1 MRDGGGLA
9 PAPVGNA
16 NAGTHMSGSVH
27 VVAHPVL
34 QHNLTQMRRRETLPP
49 EFRVLM
55 SGAGALLLYEAT
67 RSLPTTDV
75 AIETPLAATSM
86 PSLELTPVCLVPI
99 LRAGLGM
106 AAQMLEIVPRAT
118 VAHLGLYRD
127 PRTLEAVE
135 YFFKA
140 PANFAESH
148 VFVVDPMLATG
159 HSAVAALNRLKR
171 LSPRTLTFICLL
183 AAPEGVALLQTGHPD
198 VPIFTGAIDE
208 RLNDHAYIVPGL
220 GDAGDR
226 LYGTH

>member
-1 MRDGGGLA
+1 
-9 PAPVGNA
+9 
-16 NAGTHMSGSVH
+16 MSSLVH

-34 QHNLTQMRRRETLPP
+34 KHNLTQMRRRETLPP

-67 RSLPTTDV
+67 RELPTTDV
-75 AIETPLAATSM
+75 RIETPVASTSA
-86 PSLELTPVCLVPI
+86 PSLERTPVCLVPI
-99 LRAGLGM
+99 LRAGLGL
-106 AAQMLEIVPRAT
+106 AAQMLDIVPRAT

-127 PRTLEAVE
+127 PKTLEAVE

-140 PANFAESH
+140 PANFGESH
-148 VFVVDPMLATG
+148 VFVIDPMLATG
-159 HSAVAALNRLKR
+159 HSAAAALKKLKR

-183 AAPEGVALLQTGHPD
+183 AAPEGVALLQAQHPD
-198 VPIFTGAIDE
+198 VPIYTGAIDD

-226 LYGTH
+226 LYGTL

>member
-1 MRDGGGLA
+1 
-9 PAPVGNA
+9 
-16 NAGTHMSGSVH
+16 MSGMVH

-34 QHNLTQMRRRETLPP
+34 KHNLTQMRRRETLPP

-67 RSLPTTDV
+67 RELPTTDV
-75 AIETPLAATSM
+75 RIETPVASTSA
-86 PSLELTPVCLVPI
+86 PSLERTPVCLVPI
-99 LRAGLGM
+99 LRAGLGL
-106 AAQMLEIVPRAT
+106 AAQMLDIVPRAT

-127 PRTLEAVE
+127 PKTLEAVE

-140 PANFAESH
+140 PANFGESH
-148 VFVVDPMLATG
+148 VFVIDPMLATG
-159 HSAVAALNRLKR
+159 HSAAAALKKLKR

-183 AAPEGVALLQTGHPD
+183 AAPEGVALLQAQHPD
-198 VPIFTGAIDE
+198 VPIYTGAIDD

-226 LYGTH
+226 LYGTL

>member
-1 MRDGGGLA
+1 
-9 PAPVGNA
+9 VQ
-16 NAGTHMSGSVH
+16 

-67 RSLPTTDV
+67 RGLPTTDV
-75 AIETPLAATSM
+75 RIETQLATTTV
-86 PSLELTPVCLVPI
+86 PSLERTLICLVPI

-106 AAQMLEIVPRAT
+106 AT

-127 PRTLEAVE
+127 PKTLEAVE

-159 HSAVAALNRLKR
+159 HSAVAALKRLKR

-183 AAPEGVALLQTGHPD
+183 AAPEGVALLQAEHPD
-198 VPIFTGAIDE
+198 VPIFTAAIDD
-208 RLNDHAYIVPGL
+208 RLDDHAYIVPGL

-226 LYGTH
+226 LYGAH

>member
-1 MRDGGGLA
+1 MRC
-9 PAPVGNA
+9 
-16 NAGTHMSGSVH
+16 SVQ
-27 VVAHPVL
+27 VIAHPVL
-34 QHNLTQMRRRETLPP
+34 QHNLTQMRRRETLPS

-67 RSLPTTDV
+67 RGLPTTDV
-75 AIETPLAATSM
+75 RIETQLATTIV
-86 PSLELTPVCLVPI
+86 PSLERTPICLVPI

-106 AAQMLEIVPRAT
+106 AAQMLEVVPLAT

-127 PRTLEAVE
+127 PKTLEAIE

-159 HSAVAALNRLKR
+159 HSAVAALNRLKS

-183 AAPEGVALLQTGHPD
+183 AAPEGVTFLQAEHPD
-198 VPIFTGAIDE
+198 VPIFTAAIDD
-208 RLNDHAYIVPGL
+208 RLDDHAYIVPGL

>member
-1 MRDGGGLA
+1 
-9 PAPVGNA
+9 
-16 NAGTHMSGSVH
+16 MSSLVH

-34 QHNLTQMRRRETLPP
+34 QHNLTQMRRRETPPP

-67 RSLPTTDV
+67 RGLPTTDV
-75 AIETPLAATSM
+75 RIETPVASTSA
-86 PSLELTPVCLVPI
+86 PSLEQTPVCLVPI
-99 LRAGLGM
+99 LRAGLGL
-106 AAQMLEIVPRAT
+106 AAQMLDIVPRAT

-127 PRTLEAVE
+127 PKTLEAVE

-140 PANFAESH
+140 PANFSESH

-159 HSAVAALNRLKR
+159 HSAVAALKRLKR
-171 LSPRTLTFICLL
+171 LTPRTLTFICLL
-183 AAPEGVALLQTGHPD
+183 SAPEGVALLQAEHPD
-198 VPIFTGAIDE
+198 VPIFTGSMDA

-226 LYGTH
+226 LYGTL

>member
-1 MRDGGGLA
+1 
-9 PAPVGNA
+9 
-16 NAGTHMSGSVH
+16 MSGLVN

-34 QHNLTQMRRRETLPP
+34 QHNLTKMRRRETQPS

-67 RSLPTTDV
+67 RGLPTHDV
-75 AIETPLAATSM
+75 PIQTPLAPASM
-86 PSLELTPVCLVPI
+86 PSLERTAICLVPI

-106 AAQMLEIVPRAT
+106 AAQMLDIVPAAT

-127 PRTLEAVE
+127 PKTLEAIE

-140 PANFAESH
+140 PPNFAESH

-159 HSAVAALNRLKR
+159 HSAAAALKRLKR
-171 LSPRTLTFICLL
+171 LSPRTLTMICLL
-183 AAPEGVALLQTGHPD
+183 AAPEGIAVLQAEHPD
-198 VPIFTGAIDE
+198 VPIFTASIDE

-226 LYGTH
+226 LYGTL

>member
-1 MRDGGGLA
+1 MRDGLA
-9 PAPVGNA
+9 PAPVGKI
-16 NAGTHMSGSVH
+16 NAGADMSGSVH

-67 RSLPTTDV
+67 RGLPTTDV
-75 AIETPLAATSM
+75 RIETPLAATSV
-86 PSLELTPVCLVPI
+86 PSLERTPVCLVPI

-127 PRTLEAVE
+127 PATLEAIE

-140 PANFAESH
+140 PPNFAESH

-159 HSAVAALNRLKR
+159 HSAAAALTRLKR

-183 AAPEGVALLQTGHPD
+183 AAPEGVALLRAAHPD
-198 VPIFTGAIDE
+198 VPVFTGAIDE

-226 LYGTH
+226 LYGTL